1 LIKKETEYEEGWAW
15 GKISFHASPSESG
28 AVRRPAA
35 AFALGQKRCQIVS
48 CSGKK
53 VKKLSEERRS
63 VAAENSKKTSQSWVD
78 RLIKALQN
86 LPGARKKSKVRQMP
100 DPEDYAWKE
109 TEEEY
114 QKAQAEWLQQ
124 VQSGRKQ
131 KKKE

>member
-1 LIKKETEYEEGWAW
+1 
-15 GKISFHASPSESG
+15 
-28 AVRRPAA
+28 
-35 AFALGQKRCQIVS
+35 VS

-86 LPGARKKSKVRQMP
+86 LPEARQKSKVRQKP